1 MAERTPC
8 RRRRGLFFSLLGG
21 LIRFLTGRIVGTG
34 IVYVDLLKSTCARA
48 VGSLAKS
55 AHPALRYLLAA
66 PALAHACQTW
76 RERWE
81 LARCRPSLR

>member
-55 AHPALRYLLAA
+55 APRA
-66 PALAHACQTW
+66 W
-76 RERWE
+76 RTSW
-81 LARCRPSLR
+81 PSLPLPTPARRGGSGGSLPAAGRR